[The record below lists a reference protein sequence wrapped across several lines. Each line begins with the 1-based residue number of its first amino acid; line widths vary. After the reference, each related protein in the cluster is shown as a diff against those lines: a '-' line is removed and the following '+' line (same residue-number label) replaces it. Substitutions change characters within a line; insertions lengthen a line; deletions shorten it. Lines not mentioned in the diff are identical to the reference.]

1 MEKFIR
7 LLIFYICLGCVML
20 SAEESKVKVHV
31 PYSIMMKDD
40 IDSLVSDLTEAE
52 KNGSSIQKHWREYIK
67 KIRNDANKNHK
78 KALAFVKG
86 GKFYVTLK
94 RTTFIKEFGG
104 FEHTPICIVLP
115 VSKKSVLIGQ
125 QICTTPSFK
134 RLYPVSKFIVE
145 LMKEL
150 ENLTYDIGEDQKTLE
165 DLNEKHKTLVDLIA
179 KIVATITAHND
190 NSNSD
195 SNNSYDEDKLNG
207 LIMLYKR
214 QIKDVNAQIKDVEK
228 AITLLRKREK
238 VVLLAHDVIIEQM
251 RYYRIPVPNIGE
263 EKDVSDSTI
272 SKLRELD
279 KMLKEKLINQ
289 KDYDTAKKK
298 LLDKM

>member
-1 MEKFIR
+1 MCRITGFF
-7 LLIFYICLGCVML
+7 IFYICLECMIL
-20 SAEESKVKVHV
+20 SADESKVHV

-40 IDSLVSDLTEAE
+40 IDALVGDLTEAQ
-52 KNGSSIQKHWREYIK
+52 KNGSGIQKHWREYIK
-67 KIRNDANKNHK
+67 KIRNDASKNHK
-78 KALAFVKG
+78 KALAFVKK

-104 FEHTPICIVLP
+104 FEHTPVCIVLP
-115 VSKKSVLIGQ
+115 VSQKSVLIGQ

-134 RLYPVSKFIVE
+134 RLYPVSEFIVE
-145 LMKEL
+145 LKKEL
-150 ENLTYDIGEDQKTLE
+150 ENLTYDIGEDQKRLE
-165 DLNEKHKTLVDLIA
+165 ELNEKHKTLVDLIA
-179 KIVATITAHND
+179 KIVATISAHND
-190 NSNSD
+190 ESNSLND
-195 SNNSYDEDKLNG
+195 NSYDEDRLNE

-214 QIKDVNAQIKDVEK
+214 QIKDVNAEIRDVEK
-228 AITLLRKREK
+228 SIKLLQKRDK

-251 RYYRIPVPNIGE
+251 RYYRIPVPSIAE
-263 EKDVSDSTI
+263 EKDAPDSTI

-298 LLDKM
+298 LLDNM